1 MKVKT
6 LLDQYKFSLKT
17 YNVSMP
23 ISIAILVVAAV
34 IAFIKAPVNWL
45 GWLFLSLGAVVAVM
59 FVLIRRY
66 LIRKI
71 KELEEQ
77 EMRKQSDG
85 GSLDEGV

>member
-34 IAFIKAPVNWL
+34 IAFIKAPVNWR
-45 GWLFLSLGAVVAVM
+45 GWLFLSVGAVVAVM
-59 FVLIRRY
+59 FVLIRMY

-71 KELEEQ
+71 NELEEQ
-77 EMRKQSDG
+77 VMRKKSDG

>member
-34 IAFIKAPVNWL
+34 IAFIKALVNWL

-66 LIRKI
+66 LKWKI